1 VDEVG
6 RAHLRLPLHTP
17 GGREVAG
24 VDHHDHRVHPHVVGE
39 VRPSEG
45 PQERQGVGEAR
56 RLEEEPV
63 EVAAAREPAD
73 RVHEVG
79 VPDAAG
85 AALGDLDPGPS
96 GGGRAVDAGEAALVL
111 QDAHPQGGCAGEQP
125 VEERRFPA
133 PRKPAT
139 RVTGRGDIHK
149 SLVEEGQCD
158 RSRIDRPESRRL

>member
-63 EVAAAREPAD
+63 EVAAARESAD

-111 QDAHPQGGCAGEQP
+111 QDAHPQGGRAGEQP
-125 VEERRFPA
+125 VEQSRLARAQEA
-133 PRKPAT
+133 GDQGDGQG
-139 RVTGRGDIHK
+139 TGHPTQSSRGRA
-149 SLVEEGQCD
+149 V
-158 RSRIDRPESRRL
+158 RPESN

>member
-1 VDEVG
+1 MDEVG

-24 VDHHDHRVHPHVVGE
+24 VDHRVHPHVVGE
-39 VRPSEG
+39 VRPSER

-85 AALGDLDPGPS
+85 AALGDLDPGP
-96 GGGRAVDAGEAALVL
+96 GRNRRVVDAGEAALVL
-111 QDAHPQGGCAGEQP
+111 ENAHPQGERAGEQP
-125 VEERRFPA
+125 IE
-133 PRKPAT
+133 
-139 RVTGRGDIHK
+139 
-149 SLVEEGQCD
+149 Q
-158 RSRIDRPESRRL
+158 RRLARAEEPGDQGDG